1 MKTMKTMKTMG
12 KETMG
17 KETMA
22 KETGDKP
29 KKETGDKPK
38 NGDKPKAEKSE
49 SKPKTDER
57 YTFSVFIDAPHDRVW
72 AAIKDQVEHP
82 KRDPKQIKGVQVI
95 ERSRNTL
102 IRDLKPKRGRAIRET
117 ITFFPNKKSVR
128 TEMNRGPYASISQEV
143 TKEKGRT
150 KLTVSFLPRR
160 MTRFFLKIKQW
171 AKKRPLELDDLMNL
185 AKLPT
190 PAGKAK

>member
-1 MKTMKTMKTMG
+1 MKTMG

-17 KETMA
+17 KETG
-22 KETGDKP
+22 ESQTVS
-29 KKETGDKPK
+29 
-38 NGDKPKAEKSE
+38 KAEDKA
-49 SKPKTDER
+49 KKTDEL

-72 AAIKDQVEHP
+72 MAIKDQVEHP
-82 KRDPKQIKGVQVI
+82 KRDPKQLKGVQVI
-95 ERSRNTL
+95 ERTRNTL

-117 ITFFPNKKSVR
+117 ITFFPNKKSLR
-128 TEMNRGPYASISQEV
+128 TEMNRGPYVSISQEV

-160 MTRFFLKIKQW
+160 TTRWILKLKQW
-171 AKKRPLELDDLMNL
+171 VKRKPLELDDLMNL

-190 PAGKAK
+190 PAGKTK